1 MKNLFAC
8 DLDNT
13 LIHSYKHKADG
24 DICIEIYNGREQSFI
39 SSRAVELLKEITKK
53 ILFVPVTTRSIEQYN
68 RIEWLEG
75 TKPKFAVVSN
85 GANLLENGEINSKW
99 RQDFYKFIQPYENE
113 LQRQLEKFLQD
124 KNFTVC
130 RIVDESFL
138 FLKCSDDAEIIS
150 VAEKIQAD
158 TDLIV
163 EYSGRKIYLFPP
175 KLNKGEAILK
185 LKENFEPEKTFAA
198 GDSNIDVPMLNFA
211 DVAFANSKLKLSHKN
226 IFEFH
231 SSDFSEVFTLQNKQC
246 CLF

>member
-24 DICIEIYNGREQSFI
+24 DICIEIYNGGEQSFI
-39 SSRAVELLKEITKK
+39 SSRAVELLKEINKK
-53 ILFVPVTTRSIEQYN
+53 FLFIPVTTRSIEQYN

-75 TKPKFAVVSN
+75 TAPKFAVVSN
-85 GANLLENGEINSKW
+85 GANLLHDGEINLEWQKY
-99 RQDFYKFIQPYENE
+99 FYKFIQPYENE
-113 LQRQLEKFLQD
+113 TQRQLEKFSQD
-124 KNFTVC
+124 KNFTIC
-130 RIVDESFL
+130 RIVDQSFL

-150 VAEKIQAD
+150 TVKKIQAD

-175 KLNKGEAILK
+175 KLNKGEALLK
-185 LKENFEPEKTFAA
+185 LKKNFSPQKIFAA
-198 GDSNIDVPMLNFA
+198 GDSEIDIPMLNVA

-226 IFEFH
+226 IFKFD
-231 SSDFSEVFTLQNKQC
+231 SSDFSEIVTNYDFPFFK
-246 CLF
+246 